1 MELLKTCENPR
12 IKRNTKKIGDI
23 SETMVLAAFVR
34 AGYKVSIPFGEDNRY
49 DFIIDRDGIL
59 SRVQVKTGRLRKGVV
74 LFNCYSSHTHRKGI
88 ACRPY
93 TGEIEYFAVY
103 CPDTNETYLLRSDAF
118 KVARGSL
125 RVCPAKNGQQKG
137 LHWAADHVLSSTVPA
152 ENGAADED

>member
-1 MELLKTCENPR
+1 M
-12 IKRNTKKIGDI
+12 
-23 SETMVLAAFVR
+23 SEAMVLAALIK

-74 LFNCYSSHTHRKGI
+74 IFNCYSSHTHRNGP

-103 CPDTNETYLLRSDAF
+103 CPDTDETYMIGSDI
-118 KVARGSL
+118 KSVTIGSL
-125 RVCPAKNGQQKG
+125 RVCAPKNGQIKK
-137 LHWAADHVLSSTVPA
+137 LRWAADYRL
-152 ENGAADED
+152 